1 MNVGARPAAAPALLP
16 VTRTT
21 VALLA
26 LLAAAAYAAFV
37 GSGAAGSRVVYALL
51 GAVAL
56 FPVDRVA
63 GLWRLVTDRRP
74 APAHYGTAAALDPR
88 EGHAEPPDLHL
99 VGRILERRRL

>member
-1 MNVGARPAAAPALLP
+1 MLAALAH
-16 VTRTT
+16 
-21 VALLA
+21 ALLA
-26 LLAAAAYAAFV
+26 
-37 GSGAAGSRVVYALL
+37 GIDGAGSRIVYGLL

-56 FPVDRVA
+56 FPIDRVA
-63 GLWRLVTDRRP
+63 ALWRWAIDRRP

>member
-1 MNVGARPAAAPALLP
+1 MP
-16 VTRTT
+16 VTRIT

-26 LLAAAAYAAFV
+26 LLAVLAYAAFV
-37 GSGAAGSRVVYALL
+37 GISGAGSRLFYVLL
-51 GAVAL
+51 GALAL
-56 FPVDRVA
+56 FPIDRLA
-63 GLWRLVTDRRP
+63 GLWRMVTDQRP